1 LVAVLFYVGFTDF
14 QTFKIQNNV
23 VLLFAILY
31 AFCDRRAHAV

>member
-1 LVAVLFYVGFTDF
+1 MSDSLIFRLSK
-14 QTFKIQNNV
+14 FKTNV